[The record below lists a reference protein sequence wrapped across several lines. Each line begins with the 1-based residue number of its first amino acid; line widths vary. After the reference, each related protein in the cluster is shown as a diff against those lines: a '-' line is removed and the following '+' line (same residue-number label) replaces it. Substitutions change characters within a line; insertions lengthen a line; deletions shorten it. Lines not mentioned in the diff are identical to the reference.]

1 VSNGISGDKTAYL
14 FTKTGLEVVHMKN
27 ILRILLTFLLCAALL
42 AAPGAALE
50 LSDPAAPEIAA
61 PSAVLIERETG
72 SVLYARGETDRRPP
86 ASVTKV
92 MTLLLVAEAVD
103 NGTIALDDMVTG
115 SERAASMGGSQI
127 WLEVGEQLSV
137 SDMIKCV
144 AVVSANDCAVAL
156 AEHLCGS
163 EAAFVERMNERAGEL
178 GLENTHF
185 TNCTGLFDDTAHY
198 TCALDIAV
206 MSRELLSHEWIKDY
220 TTIWM
225 DSIRDGKSE
234 LTNTNKLVR
243 YYEGCTG
250 LKTGYTSTAMYCL
263 SASAERDGTEY
274 IAVIMHAES
283 IESRNADASALLD
296 YGFANYTLCPLTD
309 GSELPQVTVELG
321 EAESVGTVCDGGAV
335 LLRTRDAVGIT
346 RSVELPERVAA
357 PVQAGD
363 VLGKLVV
370 SNSSGPLAEVPLL
383 ASDSVERLG
392 ASGIMLQML
401 RSIVGLH

>member
-1 VSNGISGDKTAYL
+1 MKKTAS
-14 FTKTGLEVVHMKN
+14 
-27 ILRILLTFLLCAALL
+27 ILTALLLCFLL
-42 AAPGAALE
+42 AAPAAALDAQ
-50 LSDPAAPEIAA
+50 DPAAPEVAA

-72 SVLYARGETDRRPP
+72 TVLYAKDETERRPP

-92 MTLLLVAEAVD
+92 MTLLLIAEAVD
-103 NGTIALDDMVTG
+103 SGELALDDMVTA

-163 EAAFVERMNERAGEL
+163 EAAFVERMNRRAEEL
-178 GLENTHF
+178 GLENTQF

-206 MSRELLSHEWIKDY
+206 MSRELLGHEWIKDY

-225 DSIRDGKSE
+225 DSVRDGASE

-283 IESRNADASALLD
+283 IESRNKDASALLD
-296 YGFANYTLCPLTD
+296 YGFANFRLCPLTS
-309 GSELPQVTVELG
+309 GEELPEVAVELG
-321 EAESVGTVCDGGAV
+321 TEASVTPVYDGGGAV
-335 LLRTRDAVGIT
+335 LLRTKDAQGLT
-346 RSVELPERVAA
+346 WSLDLPESVAA
-357 PVQAGD
+357 PVRAGER
-363 VLGKLVV
+363 LGTLTL
-370 SNSSGPLAEVPLL
+370 SNSSGPVAEVPIL
-383 ASDSVERLG
+383 AGGTSERLS
-392 ASGIMLQML
+392 APGIFIRLVSL
-401 RSIVGLH
+401 LFCVE

>member
-1 VSNGISGDKTAYL
+1 MKKTAS
-14 FTKTGLEVVHMKN
+14 
-27 ILRILLTFLLCAALL
+27 ILTALLLCFLL
-42 AAPGAALE
+42 AAPAAALDAR
-50 LSDPAAPEIAA
+50 DPAAPEVAA

-72 SVLYARGETDRRPP
+72 TVLYAKDETERRPP

-92 MTLLLVAEAVD
+92 MTLLLIAEAVD
-103 NGTIALDDMVTG
+103 SGELALDDMVTA

-163 EAAFVERMNERAGEL
+163 EAAFVERMNRRAEEL
-178 GLENTHF
+178 GLENTQF

-206 MSRELLSHEWIKDY
+206 MSRELLGHEWIKDY

-225 DSIRDGKSE
+225 DSVRDGASE

-283 IESRNADASALLD
+283 IESRNKDASALLD
-296 YGFANYTLCPLTD
+296 YGFANFRLCPLTS
-309 GSELPQVTVELG
+309 GEELPDVAVELG
-321 EAESVGTVCDGGAV
+321 TEASVTPVYDGGGAV
-335 LLRTRDAVGIT
+335 LLRTKDAQGL
-346 RSVELPERVAA
+346 SWSLDLPESVAA
-357 PVQAGD
+357 PVRAGER
-363 VLGKLVV
+363 LGTLTL
-370 SNSSGPLAEVPLL
+370 SNSSGPVAEVPIL
-383 ASDSVERLG
+383 AGGTSERLS
-392 ASGIMLQML
+392 APGIFIRLVSL
-401 RSIVGLH
+401 LFCSE

>member
-1 VSNGISGDKTAYL
+1 MKKTAS
-14 FTKTGLEVVHMKN
+14 
-27 ILRILLTFLLCAALL
+27 ILTALLLCFLL
-42 AAPGAALE
+42 AAPAAALDAR
-50 LSDPAAPEIAA
+50 DPAAPEVAA

-72 SVLYARGETDRRPP
+72 TVLYAKDETERRPP

-92 MTLLLVAEAVD
+92 MTLLLIAEAVD
-103 NGTIALDDMVTG
+103 SGELALDDMVTA

-163 EAAFVERMNERAGEL
+163 EAAFVERMNRRAEEL
-178 GLENTHF
+178 GLENTQF

-225 DSIRDGKSE
+225 DSVRDGASE

-283 IESRNADASALLD
+283 IESRNKDASALLD
-296 YGFANYTLCPLTD
+296 YGFANFRLCPLTS
-309 GSELPQVTVELG
+309 GEELPEVAVELG
-321 EAESVGTVCDGGAV
+321 TEASVTPVYDGGGAV
-335 LLRTRDAVGIT
+335 LLRTRDAQGLT
-346 RSVELPERVAA
+346 WSLELPESVAA
-357 PVQAGD
+357 PVRAGER
-363 VLGKLVV
+363 LGTLTL
-370 SNSSGPLAEVPLL
+370 SNSSGPVAEVPIL
-383 ASDSVERLG
+383 AGGTSERLS
-392 ASGIMLQML
+392 APGIFIRLVSL
-401 RSIVGLH
+401 LFCAE

>member
-1 VSNGISGDKTAYL
+1 MKKTAS
-14 FTKTGLEVVHMKN
+14 
-27 ILRILLTFLLCAALL
+27 ILTALLLCFLL
-42 AAPGAALE
+42 AAPAAALDAQ
-50 LSDPAAPEIAA
+50 DPAAPEVAA

-72 SVLYARGETDRRPP
+72 TVLYAKNETERRPP

-92 MTLLLVAEAVD
+92 MTLLLIAEAVD
-103 NGTIALDDMVTG
+103 SGELSLDDMVTG

-127 WLEVGEQLSV
+127 WLEAGEQLSV

-163 EAAFVERMNERAGEL
+163 EAAFVERMNQRAEEL
-178 GLENTHF
+178 GLENTQF

-225 DSIRDGKSE
+225 DSVRDGKSE

-283 IESRNADASALLD
+283 IESRNKDASALLD
-296 YGFANYTLCPLTD
+296 YGFANFRLCPLTS
-309 GSELPQVTVELG
+309 GEELPDVAVELG
-321 EAESVGTVCDGGAV
+321 TEAYVTPVYDGGGAV
-335 LLRTRDAVGIT
+335 LLRTKDAQGL
-346 RSVELPERVAA
+346 SWSLDLPDTVAA
-357 PVQAGD
+357 PVRAGER
-363 VLGKLVV
+363 LGTLTL
-370 SNSSGPLAEVPLL
+370 SNSSGPVAEVPIL
-383 ASDSVERLG
+383 AGGTSERLS
-392 ASGIMLQML
+392 APGIFIKLLSMLFCAE
-401 RSIVGLH
+401 

>member
-1 VSNGISGDKTAYL
+1 MKKTAS
-14 FTKTGLEVVHMKN
+14 
-27 ILRILLTFLLCAALL
+27 ILTALLLCFLL
-42 AAPGAALE
+42 AAPAAALDAQ
-50 LSDPAAPEIAA
+50 DPAAPEVAA

-72 SVLYARGETDRRPP
+72 TVLYAKGETERRPP

-92 MTLLLVAEAVD
+92 MTLLLIAEAVD
-103 NGTIALDDMVTG
+103 SGELALDDMVTA

-163 EAAFVERMNERAGEL
+163 EAAFVERMNRRAEEL
-178 GLENTHF
+178 GLENTQF

-206 MSRELLSHEWIKDY
+206 MSRELLGHEWIKDY
-220 TTIWM
+220 TTIWI
-225 DSIRDGKSE
+225 DSVRDGASE

-283 IESRNADASALLD
+283 IESRNKDASALLD
-296 YGFANYTLCPLTD
+296 YGFANFRLCPLTS
-309 GSELPQVTVELG
+309 GEELPDVAVELG
-321 EAESVGTVCDGGAV
+321 TEASVTPVYDGGGAV
-335 LLRTRDAVGIT
+335 LLRTRDAQGL
-346 RSVELPERVAA
+346 SWSLDLPESVAA
-357 PVQAGD
+357 PVRAGER
-363 VLGKLVV
+363 LGTLTL
-370 SNSSGPLAEVPLL
+370 SNSSGPVAEVPIL
-383 ASDSVERLG
+383 AGGTSERLS
-392 ASGIMLQML
+392 APGIFIRLVSL
-401 RSIVGLH
+401 LFCAE

>member
-1 VSNGISGDKTAYL
+1 MKKTAS
-14 FTKTGLEVVHMKN
+14 
-27 ILRILLTFLLCAALL
+27 ILTALLLCFLL
-42 AAPGAALE
+42 AAPAAALDAQ
-50 LSDPAAPEIAA
+50 DPAAPEVAA

-72 SVLYARGETDRRPP
+72 TVLYAKDETERRPP

-92 MTLLLVAEAVD
+92 MTLLLIAEAVD
-103 NGTIALDDMVTG
+103 SGELALDDMVTA

-163 EAAFVERMNERAGEL
+163 EAAFVERMNRRAEEL
-178 GLENTHF
+178 GLENTQF

-225 DSIRDGKSE
+225 DSVRDGASE

-283 IESRNADASALLD
+283 IESRNKDASALLD
-296 YGFANYTLCPLTD
+296 YGFANFRLCPLTS
-309 GSELPQVTVELG
+309 GEELPEVAVELG
-321 EAESVGTVCDGGAV
+321 TEASVTPVYDGGGAV
-335 LLRTRDAVGIT
+335 LLRTKDAQGLIW
-346 RSVELPERVAA
+346 SLDLPESVAA
-357 PVQAGD
+357 PVRAGER
-363 VLGKLVV
+363 LGTLTL
-370 SNSSGPLAEVPLL
+370 SNNSGPVAEVPIL
-383 ASDSVERLG
+383 AGGTSERLS
-392 ASGIMLQML
+392 APGIFIRLVSL
-401 RSIVGLH
+401 LFCAE

>member
-1 VSNGISGDKTAYL
+1 MKKTAS
-14 FTKTGLEVVHMKN
+14 
-27 ILRILLTFLLCAALL
+27 ILTALLLCFLL
-42 AAPGAALE
+42 AAPAAALDAQ
-50 LSDPAAPEIAA
+50 DPAAPEVAA

-72 SVLYARGETDRRPP
+72 TVLYAKDETERRPP

-92 MTLLLVAEAVD
+92 MTLLLIAEAVD
-103 NGTIALDDMVTG
+103 SGELALDDMVTA

-163 EAAFVERMNERAGEL
+163 EAAFVERMNRRAEEL
-178 GLENTHF
+178 GLENTQF

-198 TCALDIAV
+198 TCALDIAI
-206 MSRELLSHEWIKDY
+206 MSRELLGHEWIKDY

-225 DSIRDGKSE
+225 DSVRDGASE

-283 IESRNADASALLD
+283 IESRNKDASALLD
-296 YGFANYTLCPLTD
+296 YGFANFRLCPLTS
-309 GSELPQVTVELG
+309 GEELPEVAVELG
-321 EAESVGTVCDGGAV
+321 TEASVTPVYDGGGAV
-335 LLRTRDAVGIT
+335 LLRTKDAQGL
-346 RSVELPERVAA
+346 SWSLDLPESVAA
-357 PVQAGD
+357 PVRAGER
-363 VLGKLVV
+363 LGTLTL
-370 SNSSGPLAEVPLL
+370 SNSSGPVAEVPIL
-383 ASDSVERLG
+383 AGGTSERLS
-392 ASGIMLQML
+392 APGIFIRLVSL
-401 RSIVGLH
+401 LFCAE

>member
-1 VSNGISGDKTAYL
+1 MKKTAS
-14 FTKTGLEVVHMKN
+14 
-27 ILRILLTFLLCAALL
+27 ILTALLLCFLL
-42 AAPGAALE
+42 AAPAAALDAR
-50 LSDPAAPEIAA
+50 DPAAPEVAA

-72 SVLYARGETDRRPP
+72 TVLYAKDETERRPP

-92 MTLLLVAEAVD
+92 MTLLLIAEAVD
-103 NGTIALDDMVTG
+103 SGELALDDMVTA

-163 EAAFVERMNERAGEL
+163 EAAFVERMNRRAEEL
-178 GLENTHF
+178 GLENTQF

-225 DSIRDGKSE
+225 DSVRDGASE

-296 YGFANYTLCPLTD
+296 YGFANFRLCPLTS
-309 GSELPQVTVELG
+309 GEELPDVAVELG
-321 EAESVGTVCDGGAV
+321 TEASVTPVYDGGGAV
-335 LLRTRDAVGIT
+335 LLRTKDAQGL
-346 RSVELPERVAA
+346 SWSLDLPESVAA
-357 PVQAGD
+357 PVRAGER
-363 VLGKLVV
+363 LGTLTL
-370 SNSSGPLAEVPLL
+370 SNSSGPVAEVPIL
-383 ASDSVERLG
+383 AGGTSERLS
-392 ASGIMLQML
+392 APGIFIRLVSL
-401 RSIVGLH
+401 LFCAE

>member
-1 VSNGISGDKTAYL
+1 MKKTAS
-14 FTKTGLEVVHMKN
+14 
-27 ILRILLTFLLCAALL
+27 ILTALLLCFLL
-42 AAPGAALE
+42 AAPAAALDAR
-50 LSDPAAPEIAA
+50 DPAAPEVAA

-72 SVLYARGETDRRPP
+72 TVLYAKDETERRPP

-92 MTLLLVAEAVD
+92 MTLLLIAEAVD
-103 NGTIALDDMVTG
+103 SGELALDDMVTA

-163 EAAFVERMNERAGEL
+163 EAAFVERMNRRAEEL
-178 GLENTHF
+178 GLENTQF

-206 MSRELLSHEWIKDY
+206 MSRELLGHEWIKDY

-225 DSIRDGKSE
+225 DSVRDGASE

-283 IESRNADASALLD
+283 IESRNKDASALLD
-296 YGFANYTLCPLTD
+296 YGFANFRLCPLTS
-309 GSELPQVTVELG
+309 GEELPDVAVELG
-321 EAESVGTVCDGGAV
+321 TEASVTPVYDGGGAV
-335 LLRTRDAVGIT
+335 LLRTKDAQGL
-346 RSVELPERVAA
+346 SWSLDLPESVAA
-357 PVQAGD
+357 PVRAGER
-363 VLGKLVV
+363 LGTLTL
-370 SNSSGPLAEVPLL
+370 SNSSGPVAEVPIL
-383 ASDSVERLG
+383 AGGTSERLS
-392 ASGIMLQML
+392 APGIFIRLVSL
-401 RSIVGLH
+401 LFCAE

>member
-1 VSNGISGDKTAYL
+1 MKKTAS
-14 FTKTGLEVVHMKN
+14 
-27 ILRILLTFLLCAALL
+27 ILTALLLCFLL
-42 AAPGAALE
+42 AAPAAALDAQ
-50 LSDPAAPEIAA
+50 DPAAPEVAA

-72 SVLYARGETDRRPP
+72 TVLYAKDETERRPP

-92 MTLLLVAEAVD
+92 MTLLLIAEAVD
-103 NGTIALDDMVTG
+103 SGELALDDMVTA

-163 EAAFVERMNERAGEL
+163 EAAFVERMNQRAEEL
-178 GLENTHF
+178 GLENTQF

-225 DSIRDGKSE
+225 DSVRDGASE

-283 IESRNADASALLD
+283 IESRNKDASALLD
-296 YGFANYTLCPLTD
+296 YGFANFRLCPLTS
-309 GSELPQVTVELG
+309 GEELPDVAVELG
-321 EAESVGTVCDGGAV
+321 TEASVTPVYDGGGAV
-335 LLRTRDAVGIT
+335 LLRTRDAQGLT
-346 RSVELPERVAA
+346 WSLDLPESVAA
-357 PVQAGD
+357 PVRAGER
-363 VLGKLVV
+363 LGTLTL
-370 SNSSGPLAEVPLL
+370 SNSSGPVAEVPIL
-383 ASDSVERLG
+383 AGGTSERLS
-392 ASGIMLQML
+392 APGIFIRLVSL
-401 RSIVGLH
+401 LFCAE

>member
-1 VSNGISGDKTAYL
+1 MKKTAS
-14 FTKTGLEVVHMKN
+14 
-27 ILRILLTFLLCAALL
+27 ILTALLLCFLL
-42 AAPGAALE
+42 AAPAAALDAQ
-50 LSDPAAPEIAA
+50 DPAAPEVAA

-72 SVLYARGETDRRPP
+72 TVLYAKDETERRPP

-92 MTLLLVAEAVD
+92 MTLLLIAEAVD
-103 NGTIALDDMVTG
+103 SGELALDDMVTA

-163 EAAFVERMNERAGEL
+163 EAAFVERMNRRAEEL
-178 GLENTHF
+178 GLENTQF

-198 TCALDIAV
+198 TCALDIAI
-206 MSRELLSHEWIKDY
+206 MSRELLGHEWIKDY

-225 DSIRDGKSE
+225 DSVRDGASE

-283 IESRNADASALLD
+283 IESRNKDASALLD
-296 YGFANYTLCPLTD
+296 YGFANFRLCPLTS
-309 GSELPQVTVELG
+309 GEELPDVAVELG
-321 EAESVGTVCDGGAV
+321 TEAYVTPVYDGGGAV
-335 LLRTRDAVGIT
+335 LLRTKDAQGLT
-346 RSVELPERVAA
+346 WSLDLPESVAA
-357 PVQAGD
+357 PVRAGER
-363 VLGKLVV
+363 LGTLTL
-370 SNSSGPLAEVPLL
+370 SNSSGPVAEVPIL
-383 ASDSVERLG
+383 AGGTSERLS
-392 ASGIMLQML
+392 APGIFIRLVSL
-401 RSIVGLH
+401 LFCAE

>member
-1 VSNGISGDKTAYL
+1 MKKTAS
-14 FTKTGLEVVHMKN
+14 
-27 ILRILLTFLLCAALL
+27 ILTALLLCFLL
-42 AAPGAALE
+42 AAPAAALDAR
-50 LSDPAAPEIAA
+50 DPAAPEVAA

-72 SVLYARGETDRRPP
+72 TVLYAKDETERRPP

-92 MTLLLVAEAVD
+92 MTLLLIAEAVD
-103 NGTIALDDMVTG
+103 SGELALDDMVTA

-163 EAAFVERMNERAGEL
+163 EAAFVERMNRRAEEL
-178 GLENTHF
+178 GLENTQF

-206 MSRELLSHEWIKDY
+206 MSRELLGHEWIKDY

-225 DSIRDGKSE
+225 DSVRDGASE

-243 YYEGCTG
+243 FYEGCTG

-283 IESRNADASALLD
+283 IESRNKDASALLD
-296 YGFANYTLCPLTD
+296 YGFANFRLCPLTS
-309 GSELPQVTVELG
+309 GEELPEVAVELG
-321 EAESVGTVCDGGAV
+321 TEASVTPVYDGGGAV
-335 LLRTRDAVGIT
+335 LLRTKDAQGLT
-346 RSVELPERVAA
+346 WSLDLPESVAA
-357 PVQAGD
+357 PVRAGER
-363 VLGKLVV
+363 LGTLTL
-370 SNSSGPLAEVPLL
+370 SNSSGPVAEVPIL
-383 ASDSVERLG
+383 AGGTSERLS
-392 ASGIMLQML
+392 APGIFIRLVSL
-401 RSIVGLH
+401 LFCAE

>member
-1 VSNGISGDKTAYL
+1 
-14 FTKTGLEVVHMKN
+14 MKN

-156 AEHLCGS
+156 AEHLYGS
-163 EAAFVERMNERAGEL
+163 EAAFVERMNERAEEL

-225 DSIRDGKSE
+225 DSIRDGKSV

-321 EAESVGTVCDGGAV
+321 EAESVGTVCDGGGAV

>member
-1 VSNGISGDKTAYL
+1 MKKTAS
-14 FTKTGLEVVHMKN
+14 
-27 ILRILLTFLLCAALL
+27 ILTALLLCFLL
-42 AAPGAALE
+42 AAPAAALDAR
-50 LSDPAAPEIAA
+50 DPAAPEVAA

-72 SVLYARGETDRRPP
+72 TVLYAKDETERRPP

-92 MTLLLVAEAVD
+92 MTLLLIAEAVD
-103 NGTIALDDMVTG
+103 SGELALDDMVTA

-163 EAAFVERMNERAGEL
+163 EAAFVERMNRRAEEL
-178 GLENTHF
+178 GLENTQF

-206 MSRELLSHEWIKDY
+206 MSRELLGHEWIKDY

-225 DSIRDGKSE
+225 DSVRDGASE

-283 IESRNADASALLD
+283 IESRNKDASALLD
-296 YGFANYTLCPLTD
+296 YGFANFRLCPLTS
-309 GSELPQVTVELG
+309 GEELPEVAVELG
-321 EAESVGTVCDGGAV
+321 TEASVTPVYDGGGAV
-335 LLRTRDAVGIT
+335 LLRTRDAQGL
-346 RSVELPERVAA
+346 SWSLDLPESVAA
-357 PVQAGD
+357 PVRAGER
-363 VLGKLVV
+363 LGTLTL
-370 SNSSGPLAEVPLL
+370 SNSSGPVAEVPIL
-383 ASDSVERLG
+383 AGGTSERLS
-392 ASGIMLQML
+392 APGIFIRLVSL
-401 RSIVGLH
+401 LFCAE

>member
-1 VSNGISGDKTAYL
+1 
-14 FTKTGLEVVHMKN
+14 MKN

-156 AEHLCGS
+156 AEHLYGS
-163 EAAFVERMNERAGEL
+163 EAAFVERMNERAEEL

-321 EAESVGTVCDGGAV
+321 EAESVGTVCDGGGAV

>member
-1 VSNGISGDKTAYL
+1 MKKTAS
-14 FTKTGLEVVHMKN
+14 
-27 ILRILLTFLLCAALL
+27 ILTALLLCFLL
-42 AAPGAALE
+42 AAPAAALDAQ
-50 LSDPAAPEIAA
+50 DPAAPEVAA

-72 SVLYARGETDRRPP
+72 TVLYAKGETERRPP

-92 MTLLLVAEAVD
+92 MTLLLIAEAVD
-103 NGTIALDDMVTG
+103 SGELALDDMVTA

-163 EAAFVERMNERAGEL
+163 EAAFVERMNQRAEEL
-178 GLENTHF
+178 GLENTQF

-206 MSRELLSHEWIKDY
+206 MSRELLGHEWIKDY

-225 DSIRDGKSE
+225 DSVRDGASE

-283 IESRNADASALLD
+283 IESRNKDASALLD
-296 YGFANYTLCPLTD
+296 YGFANFRLCPLTS
-309 GSELPQVTVELG
+309 GEELPDVAVELG
-321 EAESVGTVCDGGAV
+321 TEASVTPVYDGGGAV
-335 LLRTRDAVGIT
+335 LLRTKDAQGL
-346 RSVELPERVAA
+346 SWSLDLPESVAA
-357 PVQAGD
+357 PVRAGER
-363 VLGKLVV
+363 LGTLTL
-370 SNSSGPLAEVPLL
+370 SNSSGPVAEVPIL
-383 ASDSVERLG
+383 AGGTSERLS
-392 ASGIMLQML
+392 APGIFIRLVSL
-401 RSIVGLH
+401 LFCAE

>member
-1 VSNGISGDKTAYL
+1 MKKTAS
-14 FTKTGLEVVHMKN
+14 
-27 ILRILLTFLLCAALL
+27 ILTALLLCFLL
-42 AAPGAALE
+42 AAPAAALDAQ
-50 LSDPAAPEIAA
+50 DPAAPEVAA

-72 SVLYARGETDRRPP
+72 TVLYARGETERRPP

-92 MTLLLVAEAVD
+92 MTLLLIAEAVD
-103 NGTIALDDMVTG
+103 SGELALDDMVTA

-163 EAAFVERMNERAGEL
+163 EAAFVERMNRRAEEL
-178 GLENTHF
+178 GLENTQF

-206 MSRELLSHEWIKDY
+206 MSRELLGHEWIKDY

-225 DSIRDGKSE
+225 DSVRDGASE

-283 IESRNADASALLD
+283 IESRNKDASALLD
-296 YGFANYTLCPLTD
+296 YGFANFRLCPLTS
-309 GSELPQVTVELG
+309 GEELPDVAVELG
-321 EAESVGTVCDGGAV
+321 TEASVTPVYDGGGAV
-335 LLRTRDAVGIT
+335 LLRTKDAQGL
-346 RSVELPERVAA
+346 SWSLDLPESVAA
-357 PVQAGD
+357 PVRAGER
-363 VLGKLVV
+363 LGTLTL
-370 SNSSGPLAEVPLL
+370 SNSSGPVAEVPIL
-383 ASDSVERLG
+383 AGGTSERLS
-392 ASGIMLQML
+392 APGIFIRLVSL
-401 RSIVGLH
+401 LFCAE

>member
-1 VSNGISGDKTAYL
+1 MKKTAS
-14 FTKTGLEVVHMKN
+14 
-27 ILRILLTFLLCAALL
+27 ILTALLLCFLL
-42 AAPGAALE
+42 AAPAAALDAR
-50 LSDPAAPEIAA
+50 DPAAPEVAA

-72 SVLYARGETDRRPP
+72 TVLYAKDETERRPP

-92 MTLLLVAEAVD
+92 MTLLLIAEAVD
-103 NGTIALDDMVTG
+103 TGELALDDMVTA

-163 EAAFVERMNERAGEL
+163 EAAFVERMNRRAEEL
-178 GLENTHF
+178 GLENTQF

-206 MSRELLSHEWIKDY
+206 MSRELLGHEWIKDY

-225 DSIRDGKSE
+225 DSVRDGASE

-283 IESRNADASALLD
+283 IESRNKDASALLD
-296 YGFANYTLCPLTD
+296 YGFANFRLCPLTS
-309 GSELPQVTVELG
+309 GEELPEVAVELG
-321 EAESVGTVCDGGAV
+321 TEASVTPVYDGGGAV
-335 LLRTRDAVGIT
+335 LLRTRDAQGLT
-346 RSVELPERVAA
+346 WSLDLPESVAA
-357 PVQAGD
+357 PVRAGER
-363 VLGKLVV
+363 LGTLTL
-370 SNSSGPLAEVPLL
+370 SNSSGPVAEVPIL
-383 ASDSVERLG
+383 AGGTSERLS
-392 ASGIMLQML
+392 APGIFIRLVSL
-401 RSIVGLH
+401 LFCAE

>member
-1 VSNGISGDKTAYL
+1 MKKTAS
-14 FTKTGLEVVHMKN
+14 
-27 ILRILLTFLLCAALL
+27 ILTALLLCFLL
-42 AAPGAALE
+42 AAPAAALDAR
-50 LSDPAAPEIAA
+50 DPAAPEVAA

-72 SVLYARGETDRRPP
+72 TVLYAKDETERRPP

-92 MTLLLVAEAVD
+92 MTLLLIAEAVD
-103 NGTIALDDMVTG
+103 SGELALDDMVTA

-163 EAAFVERMNERAGEL
+163 EAAFVERMNQRAEEL
-178 GLENTHF
+178 GLENTQF

-206 MSRELLSHEWIKDY
+206 MSRELLGHEWIKDY

-225 DSIRDGKSE
+225 DSVRNGASE

-283 IESRNADASALLD
+283 IESRNKDASALLD
-296 YGFANYTLCPLTD
+296 YGFANFRLCPLTS
-309 GSELPQVTVELG
+309 GEELPDVAVELG
-321 EAESVGTVCDGGAV
+321 TEASVTPVYDGGGAV
-335 LLRTRDAVGIT
+335 LLRTKDAQGL
-346 RSVELPERVAA
+346 SWSLDLPESVAA
-357 PVQAGD
+357 PVRAGER
-363 VLGKLVV
+363 LGTLTL
-370 SNSSGPLAEVPLL
+370 SNSSGPVAEVPIL
-383 ASDSVERLG
+383 AGGTSERLS
-392 ASGIMLQML
+392 APGIFIRLVSL
-401 RSIVGLH
+401 LFCSE

>member
-1 VSNGISGDKTAYL
+1 MKKTAS
-14 FTKTGLEVVHMKN
+14 
-27 ILRILLTFLLCAALL
+27 ILTALLLCFLL
-42 AAPGAALE
+42 AAPAAALDAR
-50 LSDPAAPEIAA
+50 DPAAPEVAA

-72 SVLYARGETDRRPP
+72 TVLYAKDETERRPP

-92 MTLLLVAEAVD
+92 MTLLLIAEAVD
-103 NGTIALDDMVTG
+103 SGELALDDMVTA

-163 EAAFVERMNERAGEL
+163 EAAFVERMNQRAEEL
-178 GLENTHF
+178 GLENTQF

-206 MSRELLSHEWIKDY
+206 MSRELLGHEWIKDY

-225 DSIRDGKSE
+225 DSVRDGASE

-283 IESRNADASALLD
+283 IESRNKDASALLD
-296 YGFANYTLCPLTD
+296 YGFANFRLCPLTS
-309 GSELPQVTVELG
+309 GEELPEVAVELG
-321 EAESVGTVCDGGAV
+321 TEASVTPVYDGGGAV
-335 LLRTRDAVGIT
+335 LLRTKDAQGLT
-346 RSVELPERVAA
+346 WSLDLPESVAA
-357 PVQAGD
+357 PVRAGER
-363 VLGKLVV
+363 LGTLTL
-370 SNSSGPLAEVPLL
+370 SNSSGPVAEVPIL
-383 ASDSVERLG
+383 AGGTSERLS
-392 ASGIMLQML
+392 APGIFIRLVSL
-401 RSIVGLH
+401 LFCAE

>member
-1 VSNGISGDKTAYL
+1 MKTVSAK
-14 FTKTGLEVVHMKN
+14 
-27 ILRILLTFLLCAALL
+27 LLALVICALLL
-42 AAPGAALE
+42 AAPCAALE
-50 LSDPAAPEIAA
+50 PSAGTQPEIAA
-61 PSAVLIERETG
+61 PSAVLMERETG
-72 SVLYARGETDRRPP
+72 SVLYSKGETDRRPP

-103 NGTIALDDMVTG
+103 AGELSLEDMVTG

-127 WLEVGEQLSV
+127 WLEAGEQLSV

-156 AEHLCGS
+156 AEHLCGT
-163 EAAFVERMNERAGEL
+163 EAAFVERMNERAEEL
-178 GLENTHF
+178 GLQNTQF
-185 TNCTGLFDDTAHY
+185 TNCTGLFEDTAHY

-225 DSIRDGKSE
+225 DSIRDGASE

-243 YYEGCTG
+243 HYEGCTG

-274 IAVIMHAES
+274 IAVVMHAES
-283 IESRNADASALLD
+283 IDSRNADASALLD
-296 YGFANYTLCPLTD
+296 YGFANYRLCPLTD
-309 GSELPQVTVELG
+309 GAALPEVAVELG
-321 EAESVGTVCDGGAV
+321 EAGSVGTVCDGGEAI
-335 LLRTRDAVGIT
+335 LLRSRDAEGIT
-346 RSVELPERVAA
+346 RSVELPESVAA
-357 PVQAGD
+357 PVRAGD

-370 SNSSGPLAEVPLL
+370 SNSAGPVAEVPLL
-383 ASDSVERLG
+383 AAASVERLS
-392 ASGIMLQML
+392 APGILLRML
-401 RSIVGLH
+401 RLVAGLH

>member
-1 VSNGISGDKTAYL
+1 
-14 FTKTGLEVVHMKN
+14 MKN
-27 ILRILLTFLLCAALL
+27 ILRILPTFLLCAALL

-103 NGTIALDDMVTG
+103 NGTLALDDMVTG

-156 AEHLCGS
+156 AEHLYGS
-163 EAAFVERMNERAGEL
+163 EAAFVERMNERAEEL

-321 EAESVGTVCDGGAV
+321 EAESVGTVCDGGGAV

-392 ASGIMLQML
+392 APGIMLQML

>member
-1 VSNGISGDKTAYL
+1 MKKTAS
-14 FTKTGLEVVHMKN
+14 
-27 ILRILLTFLLCAALL
+27 ILTALLLCFLL
-42 AAPGAALE
+42 AAPAAALDAR
-50 LSDPAAPEIAA
+50 DPAAPEVAA

-72 SVLYARGETDRRPP
+72 TVLYAKDETERRPP

-92 MTLLLVAEAVD
+92 MTLLLIAEAVD
-103 NGTIALDDMVTG
+103 SGELALDDMVTA

-163 EAAFVERMNERAGEL
+163 EAAFVERMNRRAEEL
-178 GLENTHF
+178 GLENTQF

-206 MSRELLSHEWIKDY
+206 MSRELLGHEWIKDY

-225 DSIRDGKSE
+225 DSVRDGASE

-283 IESRNADASALLD
+283 IESRNKDASALLD
-296 YGFANYTLCPLTD
+296 YGFANFRLCPLTS
-309 GSELPQVTVELG
+309 GEELPDVAVELG
-321 EAESVGTVCDGGAV
+321 TEASVTPVYDGGGAV
-335 LLRTRDAVGIT
+335 LLRAKDAQGL
-346 RSVELPERVAA
+346 SWSLDLPESVAA
-357 PVQAGD
+357 PVRAGER
-363 VLGKLVV
+363 LGTLTL
-370 SNSSGPLAEVPLL
+370 SNSSGPVAEVPIL
-383 ASDSVERLG
+383 AGGTSERLS
-392 ASGIMLQML
+392 APGIFIRLVSL
-401 RSIVGLH
+401 LFCAE

>member
-1 VSNGISGDKTAYL
+1 MKKTAS
-14 FTKTGLEVVHMKN
+14 
-27 ILRILLTFLLCAALL
+27 ILTALLLCFLL
-42 AAPGAALE
+42 AAPAAALDAQ
-50 LSDPAAPEIAA
+50 DPAAPEVAA

-72 SVLYARGETDRRPP
+72 TVLYARGETERRPP

-92 MTLLLVAEAVD
+92 MTLLLIAEAVD
-103 NGTIALDDMVTG
+103 SGELALDDMVTA

-163 EAAFVERMNERAGEL
+163 EAAFVERMNRRAEEL
-178 GLENTHF
+178 GLENTQF

-206 MSRELLSHEWIKDY
+206 MSRELLGHEWIKDY

-225 DSIRDGKSE
+225 DSVRDGASE

-283 IESRNADASALLD
+283 IESRNKDASALLD
-296 YGFANYTLCPLTD
+296 YGFANFRLCPLTS
-309 GSELPQVTVELG
+309 GEELPEVAVELG
-321 EAESVGTVCDGGAV
+321 TEASVTPVYDGGGAV
-335 LLRTRDAVGIT
+335 LLRTKDAQGL
-346 RSVELPERVAA
+346 SWSLDLPESVAA
-357 PVQAGD
+357 PVRAGER
-363 VLGKLVV
+363 LGTLTL
-370 SNSSGPLAEVPLL
+370 SNSSGPVAEVPIL
-383 ASDSVERLG
+383 AGGTSERLS
-392 ASGIMLQML
+392 APGIFIRLVSL
-401 RSIVGLH
+401 LFCAE

>member
-1 VSNGISGDKTAYL
+1 MKKTAS
-14 FTKTGLEVVHMKN
+14 
-27 ILRILLTFLLCAALL
+27 ILTALLLCFLL
-42 AAPGAALE
+42 AAPAAAMDAR
-50 LSDPAAPEIAA
+50 DPAAPEVAA

-72 SVLYARGETDRRPP
+72 TVLYAKDETERRPP

-92 MTLLLVAEAVD
+92 MTLLLIAEAVD
-103 NGTIALDDMVTG
+103 SGELALDDMVTA

-163 EAAFVERMNERAGEL
+163 EAAFVERMNRRAEEL
-178 GLENTHF
+178 GLENTQF

-206 MSRELLSHEWIKDY
+206 MSRELLGHEWIKDY

-225 DSIRDGKSE
+225 DSVRDGASE

-283 IESRNADASALLD
+283 IESRNKDASALLD
-296 YGFANYTLCPLTD
+296 YGFANFRLCPLTS
-309 GSELPQVTVELG
+309 GEELPDVAVELG
-321 EAESVGTVCDGGAV
+321 TEASVTPVYDGGGAV
-335 LLRTRDAVGIT
+335 LLRTKDAQGL
-346 RSVELPERVAA
+346 SWSLDLPESVAA
-357 PVQAGD
+357 PVRAGER
-363 VLGKLVV
+363 LGTLTL
-370 SNSSGPLAEVPLL
+370 SNNSGPVAEVPIL
-383 ASDSVERLG
+383 AGGTSERLS
-392 ASGIMLQML
+392 APGIFIRLVSL
-401 RSIVGLH
+401 LFCAE

>member
-1 VSNGISGDKTAYL
+1 MKKTAS
-14 FTKTGLEVVHMKN
+14 
-27 ILRILLTFLLCAALL
+27 ILTALLLCFLL
-42 AAPGAALE
+42 AAPAAALDAR
-50 LSDPAAPEIAA
+50 DPAAPEVAA

-72 SVLYARGETDRRPP
+72 TVLYAKDETERRPP

-92 MTLLLVAEAVD
+92 MTLLLIAEAVD
-103 NGTIALDDMVTG
+103 SGELALDDMVTA

-163 EAAFVERMNERAGEL
+163 EAAFVERMNRRAEEL
-178 GLENTHF
+178 GLENTQF

-206 MSRELLSHEWIKDY
+206 MSRELLGHEWIKDY

-225 DSIRDGKSE
+225 DSVRDGASE

-283 IESRNADASALLD
+283 IESRNKDASALLD
-296 YGFANYTLCPLTD
+296 YGFANFRLCPLTS
-309 GSELPQVTVELG
+309 GEELPDVAVELG
-321 EAESVGTVCDGGAV
+321 TEASVTPVYDGGGAV
-335 LLRTRDAVGIT
+335 LLRSKDAQGL
-346 RSVELPERVAA
+346 SWSLDLPESVAA
-357 PVQAGD
+357 PVRAGER
-363 VLGKLVV
+363 LGTLTL
-370 SNSSGPLAEVPLL
+370 SNSSGPVAEVPIL
-383 ASDSVERLG
+383 AGGTSERLS
-392 ASGIMLQML
+392 APGIFIRLVSL
-401 RSIVGLH
+401 LFCAE

>member
-1 VSNGISGDKTAYL
+1 MKKTAS
-14 FTKTGLEVVHMKN
+14 
-27 ILRILLTFLLCAALL
+27 ILTALLLCFLL
-42 AAPGAALE
+42 AAPAAALDAR
-50 LSDPAAPEIAA
+50 DPAAPEVAA

-72 SVLYARGETDRRPP
+72 TVLYAKDETERRPP

-92 MTLLLVAEAVD
+92 MTLLLIAEAVD
-103 NGTIALDDMVTG
+103 SGELALDDMVTA

-163 EAAFVERMNERAGEL
+163 EAAFVERMNRRAEEL
-178 GLENTHF
+178 GLENTQF

-206 MSRELLSHEWIKDY
+206 MSRELLGHEWIKDY

-225 DSIRDGKSE
+225 DSVRDGASE

-283 IESRNADASALLD
+283 IESRNKDASALLD
-296 YGFANYTLCPLTD
+296 YGFANFRLCPLTS
-309 GSELPQVTVELG
+309 GEELPDVAVELG
-321 EAESVGTVCDGGAV
+321 TEASVTPVYDGGGAV
-335 LLRTRDAVGIT
+335 LLRTRDAQGLT
-346 RSVELPERVAA
+346 WSLELPESVAA
-357 PVQAGD
+357 PVRAGER
-363 VLGKLVV
+363 LGTLTL
-370 SNSSGPLAEVPLL
+370 SNSSGPVAEVPIL
-383 ASDSVERLG
+383 AGGTSERLS
-392 ASGIMLQML
+392 APGIFIRLVSL
-401 RSIVGLH
+401 LFCAE

>member
-1 VSNGISGDKTAYL
+1 MKKTAS
-14 FTKTGLEVVHMKN
+14 
-27 ILRILLTFLLCAALL
+27 ILTALLLCFLL
-42 AAPGAALE
+42 AAPAAAMDAQ
-50 LSDPAAPEIAA
+50 DPAAPEVAA

-72 SVLYARGETDRRPP
+72 TVLYAKGETERRPP

-92 MTLLLVAEAVD
+92 MTLLLIAEAVD
-103 NGTIALDDMVTG
+103 SGELALDDMVTA

-163 EAAFVERMNERAGEL
+163 EAAFVERMNQRAEEL
-178 GLENTHF
+178 GLENTQF

-225 DSIRDGKSE
+225 DSVRDGASE

-283 IESRNADASALLD
+283 IESRNKDASALLD
-296 YGFANYTLCPLTD
+296 YGFANFRLCPLTS
-309 GSELPQVTVELG
+309 GEELPDVAVELG
-321 EAESVGTVCDGGAV
+321 TEASVTPVYDGGGAV
-335 LLRTRDAVGIT
+335 LLRTKDAQGLT
-346 RSVELPERVAA
+346 WSLDLPESVAA
-357 PVQAGD
+357 PVRAGER
-363 VLGKLVV
+363 LGTLTL
-370 SNSSGPLAEVPLL
+370 SNDSGPVAEVPIL
-383 ASDSVERLG
+383 AGGTSERLS
-392 ASGIMLQML
+392 APGIFIRLVSL
-401 RSIVGLH
+401 LFCAE

>member
-1 VSNGISGDKTAYL
+1 MKKTAS
-14 FTKTGLEVVHMKN
+14 
-27 ILRILLTFLLCAALL
+27 ILTALLLCFLL
-42 AAPGAALE
+42 AAPAAALDAQ
-50 LSDPAAPEIAA
+50 DPAAPEVAA

-72 SVLYARGETDRRPP
+72 TVLYAKDETERRPP

-92 MTLLLVAEAVD
+92 MTLLLIAEAVD
-103 NGTIALDDMVTG
+103 SGELALDDMVTA

-163 EAAFVERMNERAGEL
+163 EAAFVERMNQRAEEL
-178 GLENTHF
+178 GLENTQF

-206 MSRELLSHEWIKDY
+206 MSRELLGHEWIKDY

-225 DSIRDGKSE
+225 DSVRDGASE

-283 IESRNADASALLD
+283 IESRNKDASALLD
-296 YGFANYTLCPLTD
+296 YGFANFRLCPLTS
-309 GSELPQVTVELG
+309 GEELPEVAVELG
-321 EAESVGTVCDGGAV
+321 TEASVTPVYDGGGAV
-335 LLRTRDAVGIT
+335 LLRTKDAQGLT
-346 RSVELPERVAA
+346 WSLDLPESVAA
-357 PVQAGD
+357 PVRAGER
-363 VLGKLVV
+363 LGTLTL
-370 SNSSGPLAEVPLL
+370 SNDSGPVAEVPIL
-383 ASDSVERLG
+383 AGGTSERLS
-392 ASGIMLQML
+392 APGIFIRLVSL
-401 RSIVGLH
+401 LFCAE

>member
-1 VSNGISGDKTAYL
+1 
-14 FTKTGLEVVHMKN
+14 MKN

-72 SVLYARGETDRRPP
+72 SVLYSRGETDRRPP

-156 AEHLCGS
+156 AEHLYGS
-163 EAAFVERMNERAGEL
+163 EAAFVERMNERAEEL

-321 EAESVGTVCDGGAV
+321 EAESVGTVCDGGGAV

-392 ASGIMLQML
+392 ASGIVLQML

>member
-1 VSNGISGDKTAYL
+1 MKKTAS
-14 FTKTGLEVVHMKN
+14 
-27 ILRILLTFLLCAALL
+27 ILTALLLCFLL
-42 AAPGAALE
+42 AAPAAALDAR
-50 LSDPAAPEIAA
+50 DPAAPEVAA

-72 SVLYARGETDRRPP
+72 TVLYAKDETERRPP

-92 MTLLLVAEAVD
+92 MTLLLIAEAVD
-103 NGTIALDDMVTG
+103 TGELALDDMVTA

-163 EAAFVERMNERAGEL
+163 EAAFVERMNRRAEEL
-178 GLENTHF
+178 GLENTQF

-206 MSRELLSHEWIKDY
+206 MSRELLGHEWIKDY

-225 DSIRDGKSE
+225 DSVRDGASE

-283 IESRNADASALLD
+283 IESRNKDASALLD
-296 YGFANYTLCPLTD
+296 YGFANFRLCPLTS
-309 GSELPQVTVELG
+309 GEELPDVAVELG
-321 EAESVGTVCDGGAV
+321 TEASVTPVYDGGGAV
-335 LLRTRDAVGIT
+335 LLRTKDAQGL
-346 RSVELPERVAA
+346 SWSLDLPESVAA
-357 PVQAGD
+357 PVRAGER
-363 VLGKLVV
+363 LGTLTL
-370 SNSSGPLAEVPLL
+370 SNSSGPVAEVPIL
-383 ASDSVERLG
+383 AGGTSERLS
-392 ASGIMLQML
+392 APGIFIRLVSL
-401 RSIVGLH
+401 LFCSE

>member
-1 VSNGISGDKTAYL
+1 MKKTAS
-14 FTKTGLEVVHMKN
+14 
-27 ILRILLTFLLCAALL
+27 ILTALLLCFLL
-42 AAPGAALE
+42 AAPAAALDAR
-50 LSDPAAPEIAA
+50 DPAAPEVAA

-72 SVLYARGETDRRPP
+72 TVLYAKDETERRPP

-92 MTLLLVAEAVD
+92 MTLLLIAEAVD
-103 NGTIALDDMVTG
+103 SGELALDDMVTA

-163 EAAFVERMNERAGEL
+163 EAAFVERMNRRAEEL
-178 GLENTHF
+178 GLENTQF

-206 MSRELLSHEWIKDY
+206 MSRELLGHEWIKDY

-225 DSIRDGKSE
+225 DSVRDGASE

-283 IESRNADASALLD
+283 IESRNKDASALLD
-296 YGFANYTLCPLTD
+296 YGFANFRLCPLTS
-309 GSELPQVTVELG
+309 GEELPDVVVELG
-321 EAESVGTVCDGGAV
+321 TEASVTPVYDGGGAV
-335 LLRTRDAVGIT
+335 LLRTKDAQGL
-346 RSVELPERVAA
+346 SWSLDLPESVAA
-357 PVQAGD
+357 PVHAGER
-363 VLGKLVV
+363 LGTLTL
-370 SNSSGPLAEVPLL
+370 SNSSGPVAEVPIL
-383 ASDSVERLG
+383 AGGTSERLS
-392 ASGIMLQML
+392 APGIFIRLVSL
-401 RSIVGLH
+401 LFCAE

>member
-1 VSNGISGDKTAYL
+1 MKKTAS
-14 FTKTGLEVVHMKN
+14 
-27 ILRILLTFLLCAALL
+27 ILTALLLCFLL
-42 AAPGAALE
+42 AAPAAALDAR
-50 LSDPAAPEIAA
+50 DPAAPEVAA

-72 SVLYARGETDRRPP
+72 TVLYAKDETERRPP

-92 MTLLLVAEAVD
+92 MTLLLIAEAVD
-103 NGTIALDDMVTG
+103 SGELALDDMVTA

-163 EAAFVERMNERAGEL
+163 EAAFVERMNRRAEEL
-178 GLENTHF
+178 GLENTQF

-198 TCALDIAV
+198 TCALDIAI
-206 MSRELLSHEWIKDY
+206 MSRELLGHEWIKDY

-225 DSIRDGKSE
+225 DSVRDGASE

-283 IESRNADASALLD
+283 IESRNKDASALLD
-296 YGFANYTLCPLTD
+296 YGFANFRLCPLTS
-309 GSELPQVTVELG
+309 GEELPEVAVELG
-321 EAESVGTVCDGGAV
+321 TEASVTPVYDGGGAV
-335 LLRTRDAVGIT
+335 LLRTKDAQGLT
-346 RSVELPERVAA
+346 WSLDLPESVAA
-357 PVQAGD
+357 PVRAGER
-363 VLGKLVV
+363 LGTLTL
-370 SNSSGPLAEVPLL
+370 SNSSGPVAEVPIL
-383 ASDSVERLG
+383 AGGTSERLS
-392 ASGIMLQML
+392 APGIFIRLVSL
-401 RSIVGLH
+401 LFCAE

>member
-1 VSNGISGDKTAYL
+1 MKKTAS
-14 FTKTGLEVVHMKN
+14 
-27 ILRILLTFLLCAALL
+27 ILTALLLCFLL
-42 AAPGAALE
+42 AAPAAALDAR
-50 LSDPAAPEIAA
+50 DPAAPEVAA

-72 SVLYARGETDRRPP
+72 TVLYAKDETERRPP

-92 MTLLLVAEAVD
+92 MTLLLIAEAVD
-103 NGTIALDDMVTG
+103 SGELALDDMVTA

-163 EAAFVERMNERAGEL
+163 EAAFVERMNRRAEEL
-178 GLENTHF
+178 GLENTQF

-206 MSRELLSHEWIKDY
+206 MSRELLGHEWIKDY

-225 DSIRDGKSE
+225 DSVRDGASE

-283 IESRNADASALLD
+283 IESRNKDASALLD
-296 YGFANYTLCPLTD
+296 YGFANFRLCPLTS
-309 GSELPQVTVELG
+309 GEELPEVAVELG
-321 EAESVGTVCDGGAV
+321 TEASVTPVYDGGGAV
-335 LLRTRDAVGIT
+335 LLRTKDAQGLT
-346 RSVELPERVAA
+346 WSLDLPESVAA
-357 PVQAGD
+357 PVRAGER
-363 VLGKLVV
+363 LGTLTL
-370 SNSSGPLAEVPLL
+370 SNNSGPVAEVPIL
-383 ASDSVERLG
+383 AGGTSERLS
-392 ASGIMLQML
+392 APGIFIRLVSL
-401 RSIVGLH
+401 LFCAE

>member
-1 VSNGISGDKTAYL
+1 
-14 FTKTGLEVVHMKN
+14 MKN